1 MMPLIEDYRLEEL
14 LREPETFRRLNAE
27 GMTAKDLNWRHLVQ
41 HSIGH
46 TIHAY
51 FQLPPEERA
60 YVSVRDIMRK
70 RYTRQIAKFES
81 GQHYL
86 QVKEKLL
93 AHLVPLLEARQSIRP
108 VILFES
114 HRTHLP
120 ELDLDLS
127 VIFQLMHETANG
139 GWVLEKII
147 ADEDRNVCESYRH
160 LAIAFCHQA
169 FSRLPER
176 IVTHCVLSGRS
187 FVTLPDEHMLQ
198 EAYDYLRLV
207 RSILPDV
214 SRMRTYPIDSGL
226 H

>member
-14 LREPETFRRLNAE
+14 LREPETFLRLNAE

-46 TIHAY
+46 AINAY
-51 FQLPPEERA
+51 FQLPPEERV
-60 YVSVRDIMRK
+60 YVSARDIVAE
-70 RYTRQIAKFES
+70 RYTNQIVKFES

-86 QVKEKLL
+86 QVREKLL
-93 AHLVPLLEARQSIRP
+93 AHLVPLLEARRSIRP

-127 VIFQLMHETANG
+127 VIFQLMHEAENG

-147 ADEDRNVCESYRH
+147 ADEDRNVCESYRY

-176 IVTHCVLSGRS
+176 IVTHCVLSGHS
-187 FVTLPDEHMLQ
+187 FVTLPDERMLQ

-207 RSILPDV
+207 RGILPV
-214 SRMRTYPIDSGL
+214 ASRMPTYPMDSSV

>member
-14 LREPETFRRLNAE
+14 LREPENFLRLNAE

-46 TIHAY
+46 TLHAY

-60 YVSVRDIMRK
+60 YISVRDLAVK
-70 RYTRQIAKFES
+70 WYTRQMAKFAS

-86 QVKEKLL
+86 QVRQKLL
-93 AHLVPLLEARQSIRP
+93 AHLVPLLEARRSIRP
-108 VILFES
+108 IILFES

-127 VIFQLMHETANG
+127 VIFQVMHESDSG

-147 ADEDRNVCESYRH
+147 ADEDLNVCESYRH

-187 FVTLPDEHMLQ
+187 FVTLPDERMLR
-198 EAYDYLRLV
+198 EAHDYLRLV
-207 RSILPDV
+207 RGILPAA
-214 SRMRTYPIDSGL
+214 SRLSKNPDHYSV

>member
-14 LREPETFRRLNAE
+14 LRAPETFLRLSAD

-46 TIHAY
+46 TINAY
-51 FQLPPEERA
+51 FQMPPEERE
-60 YVSVRDIMRK
+60 YVSVRDIVEQ
-70 RYTRQIAKFES
+70 RYTSQITKFES

-86 QVKEKLL
+86 RVREKLL
-93 AHLVPLLEARQSIRP
+93 AHLVPLLEARKAIRP

-120 ELDLDLS
+120 ELDLELS
-127 VIFQLMHETANG
+127 VIFQLMFESDSG
-139 GWVLEKII
+139 GWVLEKVI

-187 FVTLPDEHMLQ
+187 YVTLPYAGMLQ
-198 EAYDYLRLV
+198 EAHDYLRLV
-207 RSILPDV
+207 RGILPV
-214 SRMRTYPIDSGL
+214 SSGRPEHRMDL
-226 H
+226 EVH